1 MTPRS
6 GVFDVRF
13 GESTPQLRCLE
24 VRIVTES
31 CRTARIHE
39 YATLDF
45 TAPNHFSR
53 RILESRDSHIAG
65 GVGKKSSLFQS
76 CFPHLCDEL
85 RVVRRIQSL
94 ALEIDAA

>member
-31 CRTARIHE
+31 SIAARDR
-39 YATLDF
+39 YDATLDF
-45 TAPNHFSR
+45 SAT
-53 RILESRDSHIAG
+53 
-65 GVGKKSSLFQS
+65 
-76 CFPHLCDEL
+76 EL
-85 RVVRRIQSL
+85 L
-94 ALEIDAA
+94 AL